1 MSTAPAVGHP
11 LTRQPVGNY
20 PKQAVVVIHGM
31 GEQKPMDTIKNF
43 ARAVWRTGEPPAQ
56 PGLPDPYEV
65 WSKPDTRTGSLELRR
80 LTTRPSA
87 PNPTFSKGVRQDFY
101 ELYWADLSGG
111 STWDQV
117 KNWIGMLLL
126 RSPSRVPQSVMLAW
140 ILLWLIVLVAGV
152 LVIAA
157 ALPAPKP
164 DSAWY
169 MLLLWSHPPFAWLA
183 GIPSWMLLAIV
194 AFLGWLVNHLIV
206 PSFGRVV
213 RYTRAVPDNIAA
225 RKAIRERGLKL
236 LDELH
241 KEEYDRI
248 IVVGHSLGSLL
259 AYDLVSYFWAT
270 RRAAHTVKEG
280 TPAFEHLRTLE
291 KLTNDLE
298 GPWDPEKIRT
308 LLTQYE
314 EARRAL
320 CQELR
325 MRPAPVGEEPDAR
338 WLITDLITVGSPLGH
353 ADFLLANSPAD
364 MRSRIEQ
371 REYASCPPIKE
382 VVDSDRLEEAKAAG
396 LLTEGAK
403 PRLFCFSLGRDDE
416 WRLHHAAQFAVVR
429 WTNIHDP
436 AFLVLFGDLISAP
449 AAPIFG
455 PAVKDIDLKALR
467 NEQSWRFSHKRYW
480 AEGTPVP
487 EPLKQLRL
495 ALDLER
501 LGNP

>member
-1 MSTAPAVGHP
+1 MTTPPAVGHP
-11 LTRQPVGNY
+11 LTKQPVGNF

-43 ARAVWRTGEPPAQ
+43 ARAVWRIEEPAIQ
-56 PGLPDPYEV
+56 AGQPDPYEI

-87 PNPTFSKGVRQDFY
+87 PNPTFKKGVRQDFY

-111 STWDQV
+111 STLDQV
-117 KNWIGMLLL
+117 KNWLRMLLW
-126 RSPSRVPQSVMLAW
+126 RSPRRVPGSVMLAW
-140 ILLWLIVLVAGV
+140 VLLWLIMLVVGV
-152 LVIAA
+152 LAIAA
-157 ALPAPKP
+157 ALPTPKP
-164 DSAWY
+164 DSDWY
-169 MLLLWSHPPFAWLA
+169 TLLLWSYPPFAWLA
-183 GIPSWMLLAIV
+183 CVPSWMLLAIV
-194 AFLGWLVNHLIV
+194 AGLGWLVNHLVV
-206 PSFGRVV
+206 PYFGRVV

-236 LDELH
+236 LADLH

-270 RRAAHTVKEG
+270 RYAAHTVKEG
-280 TPAFEHLRTLE
+280 TPAFGHLRTLE
-291 KLTNDLE
+291 KLTADLE
-298 GPWDPEKIRT
+298 GPRDREKTKT

-320 CQELR
+320 CRELR

-371 REYASCPPIKE
+371 REYASCPPVRE
-382 VVDSDRLEEAKAAG
+382 MVDPERVEEAKTAG
-396 LLTEGAK
+396 LLVEGAK
-403 PRLFCFSLGRDDE
+403 PKLFCFSLDHDDE
-416 WRLHHAAQFAVVR
+416 WQLHHAAQFAVVR

-436 AFLVLFGDLISAP
+436 ARLVFCGDIISAP

-455 PAVKDIDLKALR
+455 PAVRDVDLKMLR
-467 NEQSWRFSHKRYW
+467 GWSGWFTHKRYW
-480 AEGTPVP
+480 VEGTPVP
-487 EPLKQLRL
+487 EHLKQLRL

-501 LGNP
+501 LKNP